1 LDDQGVDPRLS
12 HEAKEPL
19 GLGEFRGEDK
29 NIHGEVTAAPPRV
42 EVVHHFGEILLGKV
56 FRPETGVEGGQAE
69 IDRISSGGYGG
80 LETVPISGGGE
91 QLRSWI
97 HCQSIA
103 RKLKGGLRDLGL
115 NHAHK
120 VGKSGFLSG

>member
-1 LDDQGVDPRLS
+1 MDDQGVDPSLI
-12 HEAKEPL
+12 HEAKETF

-29 NIHGEVTAAPPRV
+29 NIHGEVTAASPRV

-91 QLRSWI
+91 KFGSAL
-97 HCQSIA
+97 HAFNLA
-103 RKLKGGLRDLGL
+103 RKFERWLRDLGL
-115 NHAHK
+115 NDDHK
-120 VGKSGFLSG
+120 VRKSGF